1 MTTLA
6 ADTNR
11 VFELGDINELPMV
24 ASDIIYA
31 GAAVGDNASGYAR
44 PLVAGDKF
52 KGFADKKAD
61 NATGA
66 AGDVRVRVKAKG
78 RIQLSISGLVVGDL
92 GKRVYASDD
101 NVFTLTATGNSEVGF
116 IYRFVSSGVGITEF
130 DTITA

>member
-11 VFELGDINELPMV
+11 VFELGDINELPV
-24 ASDIIYA
+24 IASDIIYA
-31 GAAVGDNASGYAR
+31 GSAVGDNGSGYAR

-66 AGDVRVRVKAKG
+66 AGDVNVRVKAKG
-78 RIQLSISGLVVGDL
+78 RIQLSITSLVVGDL

-101 NVFTLTATGNSEVGF
+101 NVFTLTAGSNSEVGF
-116 IYRFVSSGVGITEF
+116 VYRFVSSGVGIIEF